1 MKHLKL
7 PPLPLKELAAVLGV
21 EGRDIASRV
30 GAEAIS
36 SLPGGR
42 RAIAREA
49 AGELLREA
57 FAARPDAGG
66 RSFTPMAFINL
77 KGGVGKTT
85 LALNLAA
92 RACQWGL
99 RVCLVDLDP
108 QASSTLALVG
118 EPEEGTPVFLDVWQT
133 PGESLPGALLPV
145 VEGLDLLPSALDNT
159 LLDGQLAHPAQ
170 QKRAVRGVCD
180 RLADLGYDLVL
191 LDCPPAL
198 GTAVISTFCA
208 ARQVVVPVCA
218 DAFSFKGLRLTLE
231 EMEAIGDAFALP
243 PPRVRVLFN
252 RHDRRER
259 LHGDALAQLRA
270 EHGDI
275 LMRAVLRVSTH
286 YARALAAR
294 QSVFSDSRQSVASL
308 DLDHALRE
316 LLDLSEEP

>member
-1 MKHLKL
+1 MSHKHLKL
-7 PPLPLKELAAVLGV
+7 PPLPLKEFAAVLGV
-21 EGRDIASRV
+21 EGRDVAARV

-42 RAIAREA
+42 RAVAREA
-49 AGELLREA
+49 AGALLRA
-57 FAARPDAGG
+57 ALAARPEASG
-66 RSFTPMAFINL
+66 PIAFINL

-118 EPEEGTPVFLDVWQT
+118 EPEEGTPVFLDLWQT

-145 VEGLDLLPSALDNT
+145 IEGLDLLPSSLDNT

-180 RLADLGYDLVL
+180 RLAKLGYDLVL

-208 ARQVVVPVCA
+208 ARQIVVPVCA

-231 EMEAIGDAFALP
+231 EMAAIGDAFALP
-243 PPRVRVLFN
+243 LPRVRVLFN

-259 LHGDALAQLRA
+259 LHGNALEQLRA

-275 LMRAVLRVSTH
+275 LMQSVLRVSSH
-286 YARALAAR
+286 YARALAAN
-294 QSVFSDSRQSVASL
+294 QSVFSDPRQSVASV
-308 DLDHALRE
+308 DLDHCLRE

>member
-1 MKHLKL
+1 MSHRKHLHL
-7 PPLPLKELAAVLGV
+7 PPLLLKDAAVALGLDS
-21 EGRDIASRV
+21 GALASRV
-30 GAEAIS
+30 GAAAIA

-42 RAIAREA
+42 RALAREA
-49 AGELLREA
+49 AGELLRA
-57 FAARPDAGG
+57 ALAARPAA
-66 RSFTPMAFINL
+66 TPLAFINL

-118 EPEEGTPVFLDVWQT
+118 EPEEGTPVFLDVWQA
-133 PGESLPGALLPV
+133 PDEALPGALLPV
-145 VEGLDLLPSALDNT
+145 VAGLDLLPSSLDNT

-180 RLADLGYDLVL
+180 RLAALGYDLVL

-231 EMEAIGDAFALP
+231 EMAAIGDAFALP
-243 PPRVRVLFN
+243 LPRVRVLFN

-259 LHGDALAQLRA
+259 LHGDALAELRA

-275 LMRAVLRVSTH
+275 LMRSVLRVSSH

-294 QSVFSDSRQSVASL
+294 QSVFSDPRHSVASL
-308 DLDHALRE
+308 DLDQALRE

>member
-1 MKHLKL
+1 MSHRHLKL
-7 PPLPLKELAAVLGV
+7 PPLPLKEFAAVLGV
-21 EGRDIASRV
+21 EGRDIAARV

-42 RAIAREA
+42 RAVARAA

-57 FAARPDAGG
+57 LAARPDAAG
-66 RSFTPMAFINL
+66 PIAFINL

-118 EPEEGTPVFLDVWQT
+118 EPEDGTPVFLDVWQA
-133 PGESLPGALLPV
+133 PDEALPGALLPV
-145 VEGLDLLPSALDNT
+145 IEGLDLLPSALDNT

-180 RLADLGYDLVL
+180 RLAKLGYDLVL

-208 ARQVVVPVCA
+208 ARQVVVPVGA

-231 EMEAIGDAFALP
+231 EMAAIGDAFALP

-275 LMRAVLRVSTH
+275 LMRSVLRVSSH
-286 YARALAAR
+286 YARALAAN
-294 QSVFSDSRQSVASL
+294 QSVFSDPRQSVASA